1 MQQKDSIIITKG
13 SIITRDTATYVVIGV
28 KYLEVLYIPKFLND
42 VYLKIL
48 SPTMEWFLYAYIG
61 AIVAE
66 YTEDFLDKDIKLA
79 CRQLNNGV
87 RVLGK
92 VDEKEFEVWLH
103 KVALQHP
110 EYNLLN
116 IKSIDSVVKEELQ
129 NKELYQNIID
139 FCNIDKNISDEKA
152 KRIDEGKIYYY
163 RVDEYVFY
171 ALALGEN
178 KFLNLGTDVTR
189 IYYYIQNKDYVTLD
203 GYDLYETGVT
213 CTFYN
218 DLYKEIKEMEEYA

>member
-13 SIITRDTATYVVIGV
+13 SIITIGTATYVVIGV
-28 KYLEVLYIPKFLND
+28 KYLEDLYIPKFLNN
-42 VYLKIL
+42 VHLKIL
-48 SPTMEWFLYAYIG
+48 NPTMEWFLYAYIG

-87 RVLGK
+87 RVIGK
-92 VDEKEFEVWLH
+92 VDEKEFDVWLH

-116 IKSIDSVVKEELQ
+116 IESIDSVVKEELQ
-129 NKELYQNIID
+129 NKELYQNLID
-139 FCNIDKNISDEKA
+139 FCNIDKNLSDEKA
-152 KRIDEGKIYYY
+152 KRIDKDKIYYY

-189 IYYYIQNKDYVTLD
+189 IYYYIENKDYVTLD
-203 GYDLYETGVT
+203 EYDLYKTDVT
-213 CTFYN
+213 CTFYK
-218 DLYKEIKEMEEYA
+218 DLNNEINEMEEYA

>member
-13 SIITRDTATYVVIGV
+13 SIITIGTATYVVIGV
-28 KYLEVLYIPKFLND
+28 KYLEALYIPKFLNN
-42 VYLKIL
+42 VNLKIL
-48 SPTMEWFLYAYIG
+48 NPTMEWFLYAYIG

-79 CRQLNNGV
+79 CKQLNNGV
-87 RVLGK
+87 RVIGK
-92 VDEKEFEVWLH
+92 VDEKEFDVWLH

-116 IKSIDSVVKEELQ
+116 IESIDSVVKEELK
-129 NKELYQNIID
+129 NKELYQNLID
-139 FCNIDKNISDEKA
+139 FCNIDKNLSDEKA
-152 KRIDEGKIYYY
+152 ERIDEGKIYYY

-189 IYYYIQNKDYVTLD
+189 IYYYIENKDYVTLD
-203 GYDLYETGVT
+203 EYDLYKTDVT
-213 CTFYN
+213 CTFYK
-218 DLYKEIKEMEEYA
+218 DLYEEIKEMEEYA

>member
-13 SIITRDTATYVVIGV
+13 SIITIDTATYVVIGV
-28 KYLEVLYIPKFLND
+28 KYLEYLYIPYFLNN
-42 VYLKIL
+42 VHLKI
-48 SPTMEWFLYAYIG
+48 SNPTMEWFLYAGIG

-87 RVLGK
+87 RVIGK
-92 VDEKEFEVWLH
+92 VDEEEFDVWLH

-116 IKSIDSVVKEELQ
+116 IESIDSVVKEELK
-129 NKELYQNIID
+129 NKELYQNLID
-139 FCNIDKNISDEKA
+139 FCNIDKNLSDEKA
-152 KRIDEGKIYYY
+152 ERIDEGKIYYY

-178 KFLNLGTDVTR
+178 QFLNLGTDVTR
-189 IYYYIQNKDYVTLD
+189 IYYYIENKDYVTLD
-203 GYDLYETGVT
+203 GYDLYKTGVT
-213 CTFYN
+213 CTFYK
-218 DLYKEIKEMEEYA
+218 DLYEEIKEMEEYA

>member
-13 SIITRDTATYVVIGV
+13 SIITIGTATYVVIGV
-28 KYLEVLYIPKFLND
+28 KYLEDLYIPKFLNN
-42 VYLKIL
+42 VHLKIL
-48 SPTMEWFLYAYIG
+48 NPTMEWFLYAYIG

-87 RVLGK
+87 RVIGK
-92 VDEKEFEVWLH
+92 VDEEEFDVWLH

-116 IKSIDSVVKEELQ
+116 IESIDSVVKEELQ
-129 NKELYQNIID
+129 NKELYQNLID
-139 FCNIDKNISDEKA
+139 FCNIDKSLSDEKA
-152 KRIDEGKIYYY
+152 ERIDEGKIYYY

-189 IYYYIQNKDYVTLD
+189 IYYSIQNKDYVTLE
-203 GYDLYETGVT
+203 GYELYKTDVT
-213 CTFYN
+213 CTFYK
-218 DLYKEIKEMEEYA
+218 DLYEEIKEMEEYA

>member
-13 SIITRDTATYVVIGV
+13 SIITIGTATYVVIGI
-28 KYLEVLYIPKFLND
+28 KYLAVLYIPKFLND

-48 SPTMEWFLYAYIG
+48 NPTMEWFLYAYIG

-87 RVLGK
+87 RVIGK
-92 VDEKEFEVWLH
+92 VDEEEFDVWLH

-116 IKSIDSVVKEELQ
+116 ITSIDSVVKEELQ
-129 NKELYQNIID
+129 NKELYQNLID
-139 FCNIDKNISDEKA
+139 FCNIDKNLSDERA
-152 KRIDEGKIYYY
+152 ERIEEGKIYYY

-171 ALALGEN
+171 ALALGKN

-203 GYDLYETGVT
+203 EYDLYKTDVT
-213 CTFYN
+213 CTFYK
-218 DLYKEIKEMEEYA
+218 DLYEEIKEMEEYA